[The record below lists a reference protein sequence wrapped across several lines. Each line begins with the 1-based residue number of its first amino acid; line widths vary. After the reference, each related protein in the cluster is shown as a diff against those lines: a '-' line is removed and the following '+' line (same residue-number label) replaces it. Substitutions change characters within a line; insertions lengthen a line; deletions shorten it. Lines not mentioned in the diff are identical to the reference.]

1 MPPPTG
7 LKLPLTS
14 AGRPLPVGYNNNNKQ
29 QQQLQQQQLYPTR
42 ETGQARTRYG
52 QGVII
57 ILVIITT
64 YGQRTSS

>member
-1 MPPPTG
+1 MA
-7 LKLPLTS
+7 LTES
-14 AGRPLPVGYNNNNKQ
+14 PYFSFKYNK
-29 QQQLQQQQLYPTR
+29 QLYPTS